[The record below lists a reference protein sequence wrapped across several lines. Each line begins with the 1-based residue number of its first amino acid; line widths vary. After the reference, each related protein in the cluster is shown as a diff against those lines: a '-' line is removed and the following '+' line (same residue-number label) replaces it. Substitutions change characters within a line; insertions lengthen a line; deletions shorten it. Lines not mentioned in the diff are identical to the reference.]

1 MKVRW
6 ALLASKQGFTLIES
20 LVGVAIVAIMAVAI
34 VGLFS
39 SNLITMNLSQKRA
52 TGLALANEKMEYL
65 RDLPYDSLA
74 TQNGPI
80 YPAGNISDTE
90 TVTRNNAVY
99 RVDTLIRYVDDPF
112 DGNLDGTIA
121 GKPQDLYPYDY
132 KLAEI
137 KVFVA
142 NTNTKVATLTTNI
155 AAKAAETSSS
165 TGILRTKVQDAN
177 GQPVP
182 DATVHITNTTVNPAV
197 DITTTTDSSGLVVI
211 PKLPPDSGNDY
222 KIVASKSGY
231 STEQTY
237 ADPVG
242 SQAATLINPN
252 VLVQQITDVSFSI
265 DRLATLAIDVV
276 DINGNP
282 APGVN
287 LNLRSNKTIYTN
299 PNVYKYDQAH
309 VADSSGRISVGG
321 LEWDSY
327 SISVGVGQY
336 IVATIPYQSFVV
348 QPQETTTIKVV
359 VTSDATWP
367 RITSINPVSDAS
379 GNQAS
384 VSITGSN
391 LTPDSTVT
399 LKRAGS
405 SDIVATGVVS
415 SGGGSSLTASLNL
428 NGAATGSWDVV
439 IVSGGKQTTQSGG
452 FDVAT
457 P

>member
-1 MKVRW
+1 M
-6 ALLASKQGFTLIES
+6 IES

-80 YPAGNISDTE
+80 YPAGNIADSE
-90 TVTRNNAVY
+90 TITRNNAVY
-99 RVDTLIRYVDDPF
+99 RVDTLIRYIDDPF

-137 KVFVA
+137 KVYVA
-142 NTNTKVATLTTNI
+142 NTNTRVATLTTNI

-182 DATVHITNTTVNPAV
+182 DATIRITNTTVNPAV

-211 PKLPPDSGNDY
+211 PKLPPDNNNDY

-237 ADPVG
+237 ADPAG
-242 SQAATLINPN
+242 SQVATLINPN

-276 DINGNP
+276 DTNGNP
-282 APGVN
+282 APGIN
-287 LNLRSNKTIYTN
+287 LTLRSNKTIYSN

-309 VADSSGRISVGG
+309 VADGAGRISVGG

-327 SISVGVGQY
+327 TVSAGGGQY
-336 IVATIPYQSFVV
+336 VIATLPYQSFVV
-348 QPQETTTIKVV
+348 QPQGTTTIKVV
-359 VTSDATWP
+359 VSADATWP
-367 RITSINPVSDAS
+367 RITSIDPTSEVAGS
-379 GNQAS
+379 QAS
-384 VSITGSN
+384 ISLTGAN
-391 LTPDSTVT
+391 LTSGTTVT

-405 SDIVATGVVS
+405 SDIVATGVS
-415 SGGGSSLTASLNL
+415 SNGTTLTANLNL
-428 NGAATGSWDVV
+428 TGAATGSWDVV
-439 IVSGGKQTTQSGG
+439 IVSGGKQTTQTGG
-452 FDVAT
+452 FDVTT